1 MVSVL
6 SKSVDQES
14 WASPPPPARPSAPK
28 SAAALGAFMV
38 PDGTSLTVEAIAEAA
53 RNSAIKVEITPEIR
67 QRVIA
72 SRQLLDEFVDSGRI
86 IYGVTTS
93 VGGFVNWLVP
103 PAMAE
108 EVQNN
113 ILRCVQS
120 NVGAP
125 LDDAFVRAAMLAR
138 INSLGRGN
146 SAISMENFEK
156 YVAMYNRGVL
166 PVIPEKGSLGTS
178 GDLGPLACIALVGTG
193 QWRAKVGGEIVPGA
207 EALKRVGIEPMKL
220 SYKEGLALINGTSV
234 MAGMAACLVTDAKR
248 LVQAYTLATCMSLEV
263 LKGKIMPF
271 HPAAHAVKPHPG
283 QIRIAD
289 CIYRTLA
296 DSDMIVQDEE
306 VERWLRKMAG
316 DEPRGL
322 DEQIEDAYSIRATPQ
337 VMGPVVDT
345 LLSVQSTVEIEI
357 NSSNDNPLIVVA
369 EGDPVHNANFHGQY
383 IANAMDQ
390 LAIVLV
396 NMCNLSDRRNDRLL
410 DPDHNGDLP
419 PFLCKENP
427 GMRQGLMGGQFMATS
442 LTAEIRQMCTPMSIQ
457 SLPSTGDFQDH
468 VSFGLV
474 AARRTR
480 DILSNCYYILA
491 FELIC
496 ACQAAD
502 IRGVEQLSSATRALH
517 GMVRDKVPYLDH
529 DEPPSDH
536 IEAVAALFEEGAF
549 LKALP
554 EGLSAYDW

>member
-1 MVSVL
+1 MSP
-6 SKSVDQES
+6 DG
-14 WASPPPPARPSAPK
+14 ASPTIEAPRTAASESDARI
-28 SAAALGAFMV
+28 MV
-38 PDGTSLTVEAIAEAA
+38 PDGTSLTVDSLTAVA
-53 RNSAIKVEITPEIR
+53 RDPEIRIEITPEIR
-67 QRVIA
+67 ERVTA
-72 SRQLLDEFVDSGRI
+72 SRELLDKFVDSGRI

-103 PAMAE
+103 PSMAE
-108 EVQNN
+108 QVQNN

-120 NVGAP
+120 NVGRY
-125 LDDAFVRAAMLAR
+125 LDDDYVRSAMLAR
-138 INSLGRGN
+138 INSLGRGV
-146 SAISMENFEK
+146 SAISLDNLEK
-156 YVAMYNRGVL
+156 YIEMYNRGIL
-166 PVIPEKGSLGTS
+166 PCIPEKGSLGTS

-193 QWRAKVGGEIVPGA
+193 QWRAKYEGEILPGA
-207 EALKRVGIEPMKL
+207 EALERAGIEPMKL
-220 SYKEGLALINGTSV
+220 SYKEGLALINGTSA
-234 MAGMAACLVTDAKR
+234 MAGLAACLVSDTKR
-248 LVQAYTLATCMSLEV
+248 LVKAYTLATCMSLEV

-271 HPAAHAVKPHPG
+271 HPAAHVQKPHPG
-283 QIRIAD
+283 QIRVAD
-289 CIYRTLA
+289 CIYSTLA
-296 DSDMIVQDEE
+296 DSTMIVQDAE
-306 VERWLRKMAG
+306 VEKWLRKMAS

-337 VMGPVVDT
+337 IMGPVVDT
-345 LLSVQSTVEIEI
+345 LLFVQQTVETEL

-369 EGDPVHNANFHGQY
+369 EGDAVHNANFHGQY

-410 DPDHNGDLP
+410 DPAHNGDLP
-419 PFLCKENP
+419 PFLCRENP

-457 SLPSTGDFQDH
+457 TLPSTGDFQDH

-480 DILSNCYYILA
+480 DILKNCYNILA

-502 IRGVEQLSSATRALH
+502 IRGVEQLSSATKALH
-517 GMVRDKVPYLDH
+517 GLVREKVPYLDH
-529 DEPPSDH
+529 DEPMTDH
-536 IEAVAALFEEGAF
+536 IEAVAALFESGAF
-549 LKALP
+549 LEALP
-554 EGLSAYDW
+554 KDVDAYDW